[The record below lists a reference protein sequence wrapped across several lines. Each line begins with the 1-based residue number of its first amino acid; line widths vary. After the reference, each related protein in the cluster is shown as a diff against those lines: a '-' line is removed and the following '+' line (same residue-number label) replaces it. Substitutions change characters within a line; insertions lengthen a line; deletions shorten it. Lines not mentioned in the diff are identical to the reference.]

1 MDNTNTLS
9 QKSIETLNDFLSN
22 LNRELDTKKA
32 QAENEYNERVRL
44 AYKRF
49 NESASTINPM
59 SYVSS
64 LCESFFFVVMFILK
78 MSLVMFVMLSPFIID
93 SLIERIF

>member
-22 LNRELDTKKA
+22 LNRELDTQKA

-49 NESASTINPM
+49 NESAPTINPM

-64 LCESFFFVVMFILK
+64 LCESFFFIVMFILK

>member
-9 QKSIETLNDFLSN
+9 QKSIESLNDFLSN
-22 LNRELDTKKA
+22 LNRELDTQKA

-49 NESASTINPM
+49 NESASTLNPM
-59 SYVSS
+59 SCVGS
-64 LCESFFFVVMFILK
+64 LCESFFFVVMIILK

-93 SLIERIF
+93 SLIDRIF